1 MAAVEFP
8 EKLQC
13 LFQPKRYKVLY
24 GGRGSG
30 KSWGVARA
38 LLLLGASRKLRILCA
53 REFQNSI
60 KESVHKLLDD
70 QIDAL
75 GLRAYYQVLD
85 TEIRGRNGTEI
96 IFEGL
101 RRNSTKIKSMEGIDI
116 CWVEEAQTVSK
127 ASWDLL
133 IPTIR
138 ANGSEIWV
146 TFNPD
151 LEEDDTYQRF
161 VVSPP
166 SNSIVKMVNWN
177 DNPWFPEELRVEKD
191 DLQARDLD
199 EYDNVWGGATKKK
212 VVGALWSKDMIGQYR
227 LPRWATEEERQTLRG
242 TLRRI
247 VVSVD
252 PSGCSG
258 PDDQRSDEIGMT
270 VQGVDDA
277 GNGLLLEDLSG
288 RFSPE
293 QWGARAVDA
302 MDRWRAD
309 RIIAEKNFGGAMVE
323 STIRVARKSAPV
335 KLIVASRGKQQRA
348 EPVAALYEKGRVK
361 HMGHFPELERQ
372 MTMFST
378 AGFQGKRS
386 PDRADAMVWGFTDL
400 MLGDNDLDVISR
412 FRAMSH
418 G

>member
-1 MAAVEFP
+1 MATVEFP
-8 EKLQC
+8 DKLRC
-13 LFQPKRYKVLY
+13 LFEPRRYKVLY

-38 LLLLGASRKLRILCA
+38 LLILGASKPLRVLCA

-75 GLRAYYQVLD
+75 ELRPFYQVLD

-101 RRNSTKIKSMEGIDI
+101 RRNATKIKSMEGIDI

-138 ANGSEIWV
+138 ANGSEIWI

-166 SNSIVKMVNWN
+166 SNATVRLVNWN
-177 DNPWFPEELRVEKD
+177 DNPWFPEELRAEKD
-191 DLQARDLD
+191 DLQAKDLD
-199 EYDNVWGGATKKK
+199 AYDNVWGGLTKRK
-212 VVGALWSKDMIGQYR
+212 VVGALWSKELIGLQR
-227 LPRWATEEERQTLRG
+227 LPAWSTEDERKALRDR
-242 TLRRI
+242 LRRV

-252 PSGCSG
+252 PSGCAG
-258 PDDQRSDEIGMT
+258 PEDERSDEIGMT
-270 VQGVDDA
+270 VQGVDA
-277 GNGLLLEDLSG
+277 QGQGHLLEDLSG

-293 QWGARAVDA
+293 QWGKRVVDA

-323 STIRVARKSAPV
+323 STIRVARRSAPV

-348 EPVAALYEKGRVK
+348 EPVAALYEKGRIK
-361 HMGHFPELERQ
+361 HVGHFPELERQ

-386 PDRADAMVWGFTDL
+386 PDRADAMVWGFTEL
-400 MLGDNDLDVISR
+400 MLGETSAAERLK
-412 FRAMSH
+412 AMAS
-418 G
+418 

>member
-1 MAAVEFP
+1 MATVEFP
-8 EKLQC
+8 DKLRC
-13 LFQPKRYKVLY
+13 LFEPRRYKVLY

-38 LLLLGASRKLRILCA
+38 LLILGASKSLRVLCA

-75 GLRAYYQVLD
+75 GLRPFYQVLD

-101 RRNSTKIKSMEGIDI
+101 RRNATKIKSMEGIDI

-127 ASWDLL
+127 PSWDLL
-133 IPTIR
+133 IPTNR
-138 ANGSEIWV
+138 ANGSEIWI

-166 SNSIVKMVNWN
+166 SNAIVCLVNWN
-177 DNPWFPEELRVEKD
+177 DNPWFPEELRAEKD
-191 DLQARDLD
+191 DLQAKDLD
-199 EYDNVWGGATKKK
+199 AYENVWGGQTKKK
-212 VVGALWSKDMIGQYR
+212 VVGALWSKEMIETNR
-227 LPRWATEEERQTLRG
+227 RARWETEKERIALRES
-242 TLRRI
+242 LRRI

-258 PDDQRSDEIGMT
+258 PEDKRSDEVGIT
-270 VQGVDDA
+270 VQGLTA
-277 GNGLLLEDLSG
+277 GSEVTSTGLLLEDLSG

-293 QWGARAVDA
+293 QWGKRAVDA
-302 MDRWRAD
+302 MKRWNAD

-323 STIRVARKSAPV
+323 STIRVADQNAPV
-335 KLIVASRGKQQRA
+335 KLITASRGKQQRA
-348 EPVAALYEKGRVK
+348 EPVAALYEKGRIK
-361 HMGHFPELERQ
+361 HVGNFPELERQ
-372 MTMFST
+372 MTMFSN

-386 PDRADAMVWGFTDL
+386 PDRADAGVWGFTEL
-400 MLGDNDLDVISR
+400 MLGDGAYDSSMGWV
-412 FRAMSH
+412 
-418 G
+418 

>member
-1 MAAVEFP
+1 MATPVEFP
-8 EKLQC
+8 TKLRC
-13 LFQPKRYKVLY
+13 LFEPKRYKVLY

-38 LLLLGASRKLRILCA
+38 LLILGASRPVRILCA

-75 GLRAYYQVLD
+75 GLRAFYQVLD

-101 RRNSTKIKSMEGIDI
+101 RRNATKIKSMEGINI
-116 CWVEEAQTVSK
+116 AWIEEAQTVSK

-138 ANGSEIWV
+138 AAGSEIWV

-151 LEEDDTYQRF
+151 LDEDDTYQRF
-161 VVSPP
+161 VIAPP
-166 SNSIVKMVNWN
+166 SNATVRLVNWN
-177 DNPWFPEELRVEKD
+177 DNPWFPDELRAEKD
-191 DLQARDLD
+191 DLQAKDLD
-199 EYDNVWGGATKKK
+199 AYDNVWGGLTKRK
-212 VVGALWSKDMIGQYR
+212 VVGALWSKEMIGLHRHGAWASEEDR
-227 LPRWATEEERQTLRG
+227 LALRAN
-242 TLRRI
+242 LRRI

-258 PDDQRSDEIGMT
+258 PDDVRSDEIGIT
-270 VQGVDDA
+270 VQGTDA
-277 GNGLLLEDLSG
+277 QGDGVLLEDLSG

-293 QWGARAVDA
+293 QWGKRAVDA

-323 STIRVARKSAPV
+323 STIRVARRSAPV
-335 KLIVASRGKQQRA
+335 KLITASRGKQQRA
-348 EPVAALYEKGRVK
+348 EPVAALYEKGRIK
-361 HMGHFPELERQ
+361 HVGHFPELERQ

-386 PDRADAMVWGFTDL
+386 PDRADAMVWGFTEL
-400 MLGDNDLDVISR
+400 MLGEASAIDR
-412 FRAMSH
+412 MRALAS
-418 G
+418 

>member
-1 MAAVEFP
+1 MATVEFP
-8 EKLQC
+8 DKLRC
-13 LFQPKRYKVLY
+13 LFEPRRYKVLY

-38 LLLLGASRKLRILCA
+38 LLILGASKPLRVLCA

-75 GLRAYYQVLD
+75 ELRPFYQVLD

-101 RRNSTKIKSMEGIDI
+101 RRNATKIKSMEGIDI

-138 ANGSEIWV
+138 ANGSEIWI

-166 SNSIVKMVNWN
+166 SNATVRLVNWN
-177 DNPWFPEELRVEKD
+177 DNPWFPEELRAEKD
-191 DLQARDLD
+191 DLQAKDLD
-199 EYDNVWGGATKKK
+199 AYDNVWGGLTKRK
-212 VVGALWSKDMIGQYR
+212 VVGALWSKELIGLQR
-227 LPRWATEEERQTLRG
+227 LPAWSTEDERKALRDR
-242 TLRRI
+242 LRRV

-252 PSGCSG
+252 PSGCAG
-258 PDDQRSDEIGMT
+258 PEDERSDEIGMT
-270 VQGVDDA
+270 VQGVDA
-277 GNGLLLEDLSG
+277 QGQGHLLEDLSG

-293 QWGARAVDA
+293 QWGKRVVDA

-309 RIIAEKNFGGAMVE
+309 RIIAEKNFGGAMVQ
-323 STIRVARKSAPV
+323 STIRVARRSAPV

-348 EPVAALYEKGRVK
+348 EPVAALYEKGRIK
-361 HMGHFPELERQ
+361 HVGHFPELERQ

-386 PDRADAMVWGFTDL
+386 PDRADAMVWGFTEL
-400 MLGDNDLDVISR
+400 MLGETSAAERLK
-412 FRAMSH
+412 AMAS
-418 G
+418 